1 MKPFNAV
8 IIALLVSLLSSPLW
22 AKDPLPTTVNINT
35 ADVATLSA
43 VLVGVG
49 AVKAQSIVA
58 YRKANGLFSTVDSL
72 VSVKGIGES
81 LVKENRQRIKLK

>member
-72 VSVKGIGES
+72 VLVKGIGES